1 MIKHIGKQGD
11 RKVAIVFREVPGE
24 EHMALIIYPDVLPV
38 SMHDS
43 IMRVIES
50 AEGQTAENLGD
61 ALFRSL
67 FPDGRPMLQTL
78 HVEGMIK
85 KVQSKQVTVTPTA
98 NSHVNLA
105 EMNEIIRKM
114 KLGEDAVRELAE
126 LDSNRGMTG
135 KVRQKDDFGREV
147 GAPSEFARGAHVA
160 GSDAARAMQAPQTGA
175 LDDAS
180 IANNLKAQSARMA
193 AEAKALLAESA
204 RLDKEAAA
212 LSGARPE
219 TVPAKKAVRAKK
231 VKAADAA

>member
-24 EHMALIIYPDVLPV
+24 EHMTLIVYPDVLPV

-50 AEGQTAENLGD
+50 PEGQTSDNLGD

-85 KVQSKQVTVTPTA
+85 KVQAKTVTVTPTA

-105 EMNEIIRKM
+105 EMNEILRKM
-114 KLGEDAVRELAE
+114 KLGQEAIREMADLDA
-126 LDSNRGMTG
+126 NRGMTG
-135 KVRQKDDFGREV
+135 KVRRKDDFGREV
-147 GAPSEFARGAHVA
+147 GAPSQSSRGAYVA
-160 GSDAARAMQAPQTGA
+160 GSDAARA
-175 LDDAS
+175 LDDVS
-180 IANNLKAQSARMA
+180 IAGDLQTQAARMA
-193 AEAKALLAESA
+193 AEARSLLAESD
-204 RLDKEAAA
+204 RLMKEAAS
-212 LSGARPE
+212 LSGAKPE
-219 TVPAKKAVRAKK
+219 TKAKSGRPKK
-231 VKAADAA
+231 VKSADAA

>member
-24 EHMALIIYPDVLPV
+24 EHMALVVYPDVLPV

-50 AEGQTAENLGD
+50 PEGQTAENLGD

-78 HVEGMIK
+78 HSEGMIK
-85 KVQSKQVTVTPTA
+85 KVQAKTVTVTPTA
-98 NSHVNLA
+98 ASHVNLA

-114 KLGEDAVRELAE
+114 KLGEDAIREMAS

-135 KVRQKDDFGREV
+135 KVRQRDDFGREV
-147 GAPSEFARGAHVA
+147 GGPAGGRGAQVA

-180 IANNLKAQSARMA
+180 IATNLKSQAARME
-193 AEAKALLAESA
+193 AEAKSLLAESA
-204 RLDKEAAA
+204 RLQKEAAA
-212 LSGARPE
+212 LSGAKPE
-219 TVPAKKAVRAKK
+219 TKSATKAGRTKK

>member
-24 EHMALIIYPDVLPV
+24 EHMALVIYPDVLPV
-38 SMHDS
+38 AMHDS
-43 IMRVIES
+43 IMKVIES
-50 AEGQTAENLGD
+50 DVGQQAENLGD

-67 FPDGRPMLQTL
+67 LPDGRPMLQTL

-85 KVQSKQVTVTPTA
+85 KVQAKTVVVTPNAT
-98 NSHVNLA
+98 SHVNLA

-114 KLGEDAVRELAE
+114 KLGEDAVKQLAD
-126 LDSNRGMTG
+126 LDANRGMTG

-147 GAPSEFARGAHVA
+147 GAPNEFSRGAYVA
-160 GSDAARAMQAPQTGA
+160 GSDAARA

-180 IANNLKAQSARMA
+180 IAHDLKTQADRMA

-204 RLDKEAAA
+204 RLAKEAAA
-212 LSGARPE
+212 LSGAQPE
-219 TVPAKKAVRAKK
+219 TKPASKAGRPKK
-231 VKAADAA
+231 VKSADAA